1 LTAIVFFQRLAAPL
15 LALLLLLVPP
25 AVAADGVTRLP
36 TEPLVIDMAGGGKV
50 TFETEI
56 ADDDA
61 ERSRG
66 LMFRRS
72 MQEHEAMLF
81 IWPAPYEVGMW
92 MRNTYIPLDMLFIA
106 ADGKI
111 VHIARETVPH
121 SLDVITAGQK
131 VLAVLEISGGAA
143 ARFGISPGDQVR
155 HRFFAAP

>member
-1 LTAIVFFQRLAAPL
+1 M
-15 LALLLLLVPP
+15 ALLLLAS
-25 AVAADGVTRLP
+25 AVAAADQVVRLP
-36 TEPLVIDMAGGGKV
+36 SEPLVI
-50 TFETEI
+50 ETASGNEVSFDAEI

-72 MQEHEAMLF
+72 IQEHEAMLF

-106 ADGKI
+106 ADGEV

-121 SLDVITAGQK
+121 SLDVVSAGRD
-131 VLAVLEISGGAA
+131 VLAVLEIKGGAA
-143 ARFGISPGDQVR
+143 GRLGIAPGDRVR
-155 HRFFAAP
+155 HRFFTRQ

>member
-1 LTAIVFFQRLAAPL
+1 M
-15 LALLLLLVPP
+15 ALLLFF
-25 AVAADGVTRLP
+25 ASAGAAADQVVRLP
-36 TEPLVIDMAGGGKV
+36 SEPLVI
-50 TFETEI
+50 ETASGNEVSFDAEI

-72 MQEHEAMLF
+72 IEEHEAMLF

-106 ADGKI
+106 ADGEV

-121 SLDVITAGQK
+121 SLDVVSAGRD
-131 VLAVLEISGGAA
+131 VLAVLEIKGGAA
-143 ARFGISPGDQVR
+143 GRLGIAPGDRVR
-155 HRFFAAP
+155 HRAFARQ

>member
-1 LTAIVFFQRLAAPL
+1 MTAISVQGLLAPL
-15 LALLLLLVPP
+15 LALLLLIAPP
-25 AVAADGVTRLP
+25 ALAADEVVRLA
-36 TEPLVIDMAGGGKV
+36 TEPLVIETASGSKV
-50 TFETEI
+50 TFEAEI

-111 VHIARETVPH
+111 VHIASETVPH
-121 SLDVITAGQK
+121 SRDVISAGRD

-143 ARFGISPGDQVR
+143 ARLGIAPGDQVR

>member
-1 LTAIVFFQRLAAPL
+1 MTANLVQILLAPL
-15 LALLLLLVPP
+15 LALMLLFAPP
-25 AVAADGVTRLP
+25 AAAADEVVRLP
-36 TEPLVIDMAGGGKV
+36 TELLVIETASGSKV
-50 TFETEI
+50 TFEAEI

-81 IWPAPYEVGMW
+81 IWSSPYEVGMW

-106 ADGKI
+106 ADGRI

-121 SLDVITAGQK
+121 SLDVISAGRD

-143 ARFGISPGDQVR
+143 ARLGIAPGDQVR
-155 HRFFAAP
+155 HRLFAAP